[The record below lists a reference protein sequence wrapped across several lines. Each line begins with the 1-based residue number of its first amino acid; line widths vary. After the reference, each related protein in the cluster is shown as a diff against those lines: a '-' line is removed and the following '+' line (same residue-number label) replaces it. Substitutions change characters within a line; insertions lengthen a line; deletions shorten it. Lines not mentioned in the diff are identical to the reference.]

1 MSNLSLD
8 LFVSGARDVERA
20 QYEILGGIQHVRKAF
35 AQNAIYPH
43 LSELVHLYQSL
54 RTIVERSDDLK
65 SAKPGSIKEIDL
77 EGQRVIYDDQTLSDQ
92 HMAGV
97 EQLIHWALPH
107 IQSAIE
113 EGTTIFEFVEE
124 HLQMEEVGVV
134 PSYVKEGYLIVP
146 DLQDRASHVLRYEM
160 SIFTGADERFR
171 TLRTTHV
178 KTIEHET
185 IGPSPHS
192 VKLDLLAQHPDLPNP
207 ATFCFRS
214 AIDFPFEQTTLP
226 VAKRKLM
233 RHLYGQIGSA

>member
-1 MSNLSLD
+1 MSTLSLD
-8 LFVSGARDVERA
+8 LFVSGAGDVERA
-20 QYEILGGIQHVRKAF
+20 QYQILGGIQHVRRAF

-54 RTIVERSDDLK
+54 RTIIDRSDDLK
-65 SAKPGSIKEIDL
+65 SAKPGKLKEIDL
-77 EGQRVIYDDQTLSDQ
+77 EGQRLIYDDQPIGDQ

-97 EQLIHWALPH
+97 EQLINWALPH
-107 IQSAIE
+107 IQNAIE

-124 HLQMEEVGVV
+124 NLHMEEVGVV
-134 PSYVKEGYLIVP
+134 PSYVKEGYLLVP
-146 DLQDRASHVLRYEM
+146 DLQERVSHVLRYEM
-160 SIFTGADERFR
+160 SIFTGADERYR
-171 TLRTTHV
+171 MLRTTHL

-185 IGPSPHS
+185 IRPSPHS

-207 ATFCFRS
+207 ATFSFRS

-233 RHLYGQIGSA
+233 RHLFSQTGSA